1 MSMPSMRLASP
12 VPVAI
17 FALVLALPCL
27 SRADEPSTREGEEL
41 LTRAERSRNVTEYED
56 AAAHFERFVTS
67 SPSDGR
73 APRAL
78 SDAIVPRLGLGQREE
93 ATRDGEL
100 YVKLY
105 AAKSP
110 RESAT
115 VVVAIASE
123 HARNDDWVRTRT
135 SIQGSMTLIDKAPL
149 DLRTTAHVL
158 LARALAHTP
167 KGARASSSE
176 YAAVRALW
184 SDPQT
189 ATRTI
194 EQAWSDESEHQ
205 RDRHL
210 GKALVAVG
218 EALFMAAEEHRL
230 ATVAHLSPPTFAGP
244 KSEAAMK
251 AHLDGRVAAWIAEKR
266 AALAGAEREYLHV
279 LAIAPVPPP
288 EWVVASAAQVGLMWA
303 AFADEIRLVVP
314 LSAQRS
320 GKQLTPLGAAIE
332 GVRRDVRRQHA
343 APALRKCLDLS
354 VKFVF
359 VSERS
364 RACEAWLV
372 ANGEL
377 AKADEI
383 VPRLRAAGPSV
394 EPQGPLHPPR

>member
-1 MSMPSMRLASP
+1 MRFSTSIPAALLA
-12 VPVAI
+12 VT
-17 FALVLALPCL
+17 LALPSL
-27 SRADEPSTREGEEL
+27 ARADDLTAHEGEEL
-41 LTRAERSRNVTEYED
+41 LTRGERSQNATEYDE
-56 AAAHFERFVTS
+56 AAGHFERFVTLF
-67 SPSDGR
+67 PSDIR

-78 SDAIVPRLGLGQREE
+78 SDAIVLRLGLGQRDE

-105 AAKSP
+105 ATKSP

-123 HARNDDWVRTRT
+123 HARHDDWARTRT
-135 SIQGSMTLIDKAPL
+135 SLQGSMTLIDKAPL

-210 GKALVAVG
+210 GRALVGVG

-230 ATVAHLSPPTFAGP
+230 ATVAHLSPPVFAGP
-244 KSEAAMK
+244 RSEAAMK
-251 AHLDGRVAAWIAEKR
+251 AHVDGRVAAWITEKR
-266 AALAGAEREYLHV
+266 AAIASAEREYLHV

-303 AFADEIRLVVP
+303 AFADEVRLVVP

-320 GKQLTPLGAAIE
+320 GKQLTPLGAALE
-332 GVRRDVRRQHA
+332 GLRRDVRRQHA
-343 APALRKCLDLS
+343 VPALRKCLDLS
-354 VKFVF
+354 VKFAF

-364 RACEAWLV
+364 RACEASLV

-377 AKADEI
+377 RKMDEI
-383 VPRLRAAGPSV
+383 VPPLRAPGPSLAPK
-394 EPQGPLHPPR
+394 EPLGPPR